1 LKVRRSMGKNGADLE
16 VVLDALLD
24 ALDKL
29 RPRAVADSQW
39 NDWVQRLDDL
49 FETPDAAKASELADE
64 VKRLRTRWARAVG
77 RVAVAL
83 GKPEDQEALSR
94 LRGVQQMVDGL
105 SGDRKTKLEQVAES
119 LPRIDA
125 AIRAMATANNADAKN
140 EALAAW
146 ETERDF
152 LRGVLGEKGTT

>member
-1 LKVRRSMGKNGADLE
+1 
-16 VVLDALLD
+16 
-24 ALDKL
+24 
-29 RPRAVADSQW
+29 
-39 NDWVQRLDDL
+39 
-49 FETPDAAKASELADE
+49 
-64 VKRLRTRWARAVG
+64 
-77 RVAVAL
+77 
-83 GKPEDQEALSR
+83 
-94 LRGVQQMVDGL
+94 MVDGL